1 MYIFIDLF
9 VYIICIWSY
18 LYVLYIYI
26 QLYIYTAIYTQLYIY
41 NCIYIRKHWKAS
53 LGPIRIDE
61 SYCTRCWTDCIWWS
75 LHCKAQ
81 QGSPTTRRNV
91 PALYI
96 SGWNSLRTQAKD
108 AWRWLNLIHGYHMGV
123 PKFPN
128 CPNAWDYMGICQTWG
143 LPTNTDHSRGLWR
156 SRSLDIPV
164 NALSILLQRDRPE
177 TITCCQKWSKLE
189 CLTAL
194 NIRENRTKHDHGSR
208 HLESRTTSPICKVLG
223 SCSIW
228 HRFWFDCPT
237 FLSEAGSAF
246 DFHVPARLLVPLSDR
261 RWAPHDSNRK
271 LGKLW
276 ASDSIF
282 NTIQPYST
290 HINQKIPD
298 SVGQLMCT
306 G

>member
-1 MYIFIDLF
+1 MY
-9 VYIICIWSY
+9 
-18 LYVLYIYI
+18 YIYI
-26 QLYIYTAIYTQLYIY
+26 YSYIYIYTAIYIYIY

-61 SYCTRCWTDCIWWS
+61 SYCIRCWTDCIWWS

-91 PALYI
+91 PALHI

-208 HLESRTTSPICKVLG
+208 HLESRTTSQSAKFWGHAPYDTDFGLIALLSCPRQDRLWLSCPCPPSRAPQWPALG
-223 SCSIW
+223 TP
-228 HRFWFDCPT
+228 WFEQEVRET
-237 FLSEAGSAF
+237 
-246 DFHVPARLLVPLSDR
+246 V
-261 RWAPHDSNRK
+261 
-271 LGKLW
+271 GKW
-276 ASDSIF
+276 FNIQHHSTIF
-282 NTIQPYST
+282 NTHKPENPRFCGAIDVYRIGAWDASPT
-290 HINQKIPD
+290 
-298 SVGQLMCT
+298 
-306 G
+306 